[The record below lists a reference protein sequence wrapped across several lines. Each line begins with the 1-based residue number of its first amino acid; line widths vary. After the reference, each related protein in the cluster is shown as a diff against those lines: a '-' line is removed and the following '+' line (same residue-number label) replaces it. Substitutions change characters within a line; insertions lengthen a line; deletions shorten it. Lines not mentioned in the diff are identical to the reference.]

1 MLEAW
6 MPKQACMD
14 KTTGQNEWIILHS
27 SAARRVKY
35 MDVWSAY
42 LAQLCYPKG

>member
-1 MLEAW
+1 MN
-6 MPKQACMD
+6 
-14 KTTGQNEWIILHS
+14 GQNDWIILHS

-42 LAQLCYPKG
+42 FFTALLPEGLSTATTMDGGR